1 MINIYE
7 INFDNFDICDY
18 IYYIIYFSFAI
29 YVFFINKLKMEIN
42 NLETNFGNINNK
54 IDNLYLLQQIYQKKK
69 HQEKEYQEKETQYE
83 LDINLNNNI
92 RLLYVD
98 SDNNSRKTFEKYI
111 NNIMK
116 CEYIL
121 LGDTYEDCENI
132 LDAIFNY
139 QPDIIVLCQY
149 LKYKEKDYLGTE
161 LYEIIKKDYNN
172 CKFIINSNNFEN
184 NYPNLLKDADFDG
197 FLPCKLSL

>member
-1 MINIYE
+1 
-7 INFDNFDICDY
+7 
-18 IYYIIYFSFAI
+18 
-29 YVFFINKLKMEIN
+29 
-42 NLETNFGNINNK
+42 
-54 IDNLYLLQQIYQKKK
+54 
-69 HQEKEYQEKETQYE
+69 
-83 LDINLNNNI
+83 
-92 RLLYVD
+92 
-98 SDNNSRKTFEKYI
+98 
-111 NNIMK
+111 MK

-132 LDAIFNY
+132 LNAILNY

-161 LYEIIKKDYNN
+161 LYEMIKKNYNN

-197 FLPCKLSL
+197 FLPCKLSI

>member
-7 INFDNFDICDY
+7 INFDIINYIEDFNLCDN
-18 IYYIIYFSFAI
+18 IYLIIYFLGGI
-29 YVFFINKLKMEIN
+29 YLFFINKLKTEIFYLEKKITEFDYIITEFDYNVN
-42 NLETNFGNINNK
+42 NNIENY
-54 IDNLYLLQQIYQKKK
+54 D
-69 HQEKEYQEKETQYE
+69 KETQYE

-92 RLLYVD
+92 RLLYLD

-172 CKFIINSNNFEN
+172 CKFVINSNNFEN
-184 NYPNLLKDADFDG
+184 NYPNLLKDTDFDG